1 MLLLLFIS
9 LYVTS
14 FTYLSLCYFFNY
26 LYLSLLFLL
35 LSRCRYVI
43 YSNLSLH
50 PYLFHFFYSCT
61 IFLYFFFSLSL
72 SLSLCCCTFLPV
84 LTLSKHILL
93 YLYPSLLLLFV
104 AKSLFLRF
112 DRNPFLFHRA
122 YSFFLFVLMK
132 PFPDWRERERA
143 EQKNGNIFIH
153 FKMKKKK
160 RQWKDE
166 KTKKWF
172 YSDTIELTNFAE
184 DIFCYQFCVLFSGTF
199 QDFSL
204 FFQRTKTATEASN
217 SNELAIQ

>member
-61 IFLYFFFSLSL
+61 IFLYFFFSL

>member
-61 IFLYFFFSLSL
+61 IFLYFFFSLSLSL

-160 RQWKDE
+160 RQ
-166 KTKKWF
+166 
-172 YSDTIELTNFAE
+172 
-184 DIFCYQFCVLFSGTF
+184 
-199 QDFSL
+199 
-204 FFQRTKTATEASN
+204 
-217 SNELAIQ
+217 